1 MKTLL
6 RVIAFGG
13 ISGGLWTIMLT
24 LLANH
29 SANSVA
35 TETVQRFSV
44 VNQSTAVFLVFGIC
58 TGVLVSLS
66 LWFPVAKSRIVL
78 TCLIGLGAF
87 PFGGFIFGFLMGLWG
102 AVTGGLGGAHGLVEL
117 VAAPFVFGLYAAF
130 VSIAVLWWGL
140 PIGVITTLLLRA
152 VVRYRKPNEAAA

>member
-1 MKTLL
+1 
-6 RVIAFGG
+6 
-13 ISGGLWTIMLT
+13 MLT

-35 TETVQRFSV
+35 AETGQRFSV
-44 VNQSTAVFLVFGIC
+44 MNQSTAVLLVFGIS

-66 LWFPVAKSRIVL
+66 LWFSVAKSRLVL
-78 TCLIGLGAF
+78 TCLIGLVAL

-102 AVTGGLGGAHGLVEL
+102 AVTGGLGGAHGLVDL

-130 VSIAVLWWGL
+130 VSVGVLWWGI
-140 PIGVITTLLLRA
+140 PIGVTTTLLLRT
-152 VVRYRKPNEAAA
+152 VVRYRQPSEAAA